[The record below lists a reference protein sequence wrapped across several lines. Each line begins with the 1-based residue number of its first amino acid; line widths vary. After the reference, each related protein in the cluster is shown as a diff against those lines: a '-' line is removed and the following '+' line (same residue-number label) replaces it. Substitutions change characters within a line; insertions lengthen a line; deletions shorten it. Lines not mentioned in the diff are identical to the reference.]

1 MNYYLNTYE
10 LDEWYQRMEDR
21 AYDDIANN
29 DDVELEEDDDD
40 HDHKVMFYPE
50 EL

>member
-1 MNYYLNTYE
+1 MDYYLNTYE
-10 LDEWYQRMEDR
+10 LDEEEL
-21 AYDDIANN
+21 NEN
-29 DDVELEEDDDD
+29 DDNDDDDDD